1 MKGLANVRWENHKA
15 LISLVG
21 ERVRRQ
27 PEIASQVFSA
37 LSDVDMRMICQ
48 GASERNIC
56 FLVNES
62 QAEDLVRRLHRLFF
76 QSRFDRYSSSV
87 GASLMCQAP
96 D

>member
-1 MKGLANVRWENHKA
+1 MTGFEFQKPKTRDGVC
-15 LISLVG
+15 G
-21 ERVRRQ
+21 
-27 PEIASQVFSA
+27 ASTVKHWKF
-37 LSDVDMRMICQ
+37 LFGQ

-56 FLVNES
+56 FLVDKS

-87 GASLMCQAP
+87 AVPLMCQAP

>member
-1 MKGLANVRWENHKA
+1 
-15 LISLVG
+15 
-21 ERVRRQ
+21 
-27 PEIASQVFSA
+27 
-37 LSDVDMRMICQ
+37 MRMICQ

-56 FLVNES
+56 FLVDET